1 MTNIETGVSTLK
13 GLAEWIL
20 KQGIELQMREIRTFD
35 DNLIADGPWHGV
47 IKDYEDYVVL
57 SDELT
62 QEQFKALARN
72 KLRAE
77 QVHREWLESAPDREA
92 ERYRSQRAEVR
103 EAQEKGLLP

>member
-35 DNLIADGPWHGV
+35 DNLADNEPWRGV
-47 IKDYEDYVVL
+47 IKDYEDYVVI
-57 SDELT
+57 SDEWT
-62 QEQFKALARN
+62 RAQYAEHTAAQRRQDEQRSY
-72 KLRAE
+72 
-77 QVHREWLESAPDREA
+77 ESWNRP
-92 ERYRSQRAEVR
+92 EVR